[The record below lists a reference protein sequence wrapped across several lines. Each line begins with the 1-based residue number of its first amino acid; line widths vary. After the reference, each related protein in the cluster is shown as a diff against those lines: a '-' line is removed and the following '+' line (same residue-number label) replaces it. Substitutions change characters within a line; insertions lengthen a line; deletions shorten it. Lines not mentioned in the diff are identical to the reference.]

1 MKHLRYFEQES
12 DYQSFKNSSEFVH
25 PNVSYAKDSNTV
37 FYYTIKNDADTYK
50 IYVVEKKNISQLTYN
65 MVDLGLSSG
74 LLWADRNI
82 GASSPEEPGTYFA
95 WGETEG
101 YTASAVYVTATELCP
116 ILQPFFGDETTLTP
130 DNIDTLLSAAGIE
143 DRDLAAHGIGTVTDK
158 CFSAD
163 WSDYFDTTDGGKT
176 FNKYNNVNTL
186 TILDSSDDA
195 ATVNMGSE
203 YRMPTQ
209 ADFVE
214 LVNNCTV
221 TFIDR
226 QGNEFSESEVGSNIA
241 GSNFKGIK
249 FTGPNNNSIFIPA
262 VGECSESMLW
272 NMSDVGCLWGSNLIQ
287 NFSTHADVFVFYG
300 YGVLHTNTNT
310 PRYQG
315 YPVRGVCSK

>member
-163 WSDYFDTTDGGKT
+163 
-176 FNKYNNVNTL
+176 
-186 TILDSSDDA
+186 
-195 ATVNMGSE
+195 
-203 YRMPTQ
+203 
-209 ADFVE
+209 
-214 LVNNCTV
+214 
-221 TFIDR
+221 
-226 QGNEFSESEVGSNIA
+226 
-241 GSNFKGIK
+241 
-249 FTGPNNNSIFIPA
+249 
-262 VGECSESMLW
+262 
-272 NMSDVGCLWGSNLIQ
+272 
-287 NFSTHADVFVFYG
+287 
-300 YGVLHTNTNT
+300 
-310 PRYQG
+310 
-315 YPVRGVCSK
+315 